1 MRESSHSERRK
12 GNTEQESRKSTIYHE
27 SMTTTSK
34 RSAPLKNTCLHSLT
48 RNCCSN
54 AIDHH
59 VPNEHMNLSPKS
71 RFDHLLTTDRASCE
85 GQLVTR
91 ARRVKCSEARLSRQA
106 ESPHSILRSH
116 KFQPMIAFTSRL
128 SSSNSPEEN
137 QIG

>member
-12 GNTEQESRKSTIYHE
+12 GSTGQEPRKWTINHE

-34 RSAPLKNTCLHSLT
+34 RSAPLKNTCLHYLT

-59 VPNEHMNLSPKS
+59 VPNEHMNMSPKS

-106 ESPHSILRSH
+106 ESPHSVFPLRSH

-128 SSSNSPEEN
+128 NSSNSPEKFR
-137 QIG
+137 